1 MWQRQHD
8 VDDFARM
15 ERMCRD
21 MAVDS
26 TFPLERAGLL
36 EMAENYRAAGEQA
49 RWETGP
55 TAGPK
60 GEASRH

>member
-1 MWQRQHD
+1 MRQHQHD
-8 VDDFARM
+8 IDELARM
-15 ERMCRD
+15 ERLCRD

-49 RWETGP
+49 RGETGP
-55 TAGPK
+55 TLGPK